1 VKIVKKGDVVVFV
14 IGTDKTQYKV
24 ITDEYEL
31 HGRIVVDLEGYS
43 GEVAV
48 DYLKLI

>member
-1 VKIVKKGDVVVFV
+1 MKKGDVVVFV
-14 IGTDKTQYKV
+14 IGNDQTQYKV
-24 ITDEYEL
+24 ITNEYEL

-48 DYLKLI
+48 KYLKVI